1 MGAVSTE
8 LRYSDRVDSMSA
20 EFGLPGT
27 AKYPE
32 VAGDSLLFVLGT
44 TDCF

>member
-1 MGAVSTE
+1 MGSVSTE
-8 LRYSDRVDSMSA
+8 LGYSGPVDSMNA
-20 EFGLPGT
+20 ESGFPGT

-44 TDCF
+44 SGCF